1 MGKYSVRVERREG
14 TATIRLGGD
23 IDQYAGP
30 AVRSAVAD
38 VILGEP
44 SARLVFDMADTTFA
58 DPTAMNA
65 LTLAHHAA
73 LMSGATI
80 EVTSNPMVDRVLER
94 MGMAALLGSR
104 PQLVAAG

>member
-1 MGKYSVRVERREG
+1 VERQEG

-23 IDQYAGP
+23 IDGHAGP

-44 SARLVFDMADTTFA
+44 PARLVFDMADTTFA
-58 DPTAMNA
+58 DATAMNA
-65 LTLAHHAA
+65 LALAHHAA

-80 EVTSNPMVDRVLER
+80 EVTSNPMVDRVLES
-94 MGMAALLGSR
+94 MGMAALLRSV
-104 PQLVAAG
+104 LVATG